1 VAKGQ
6 IFSLEL
12 IFKTKD
18 LTPIFYQSSI
28 DDEPKQRAEFFL
40 ISGEKQKTEGTG
52 KY

>member
-18 LTPIFYQSSI
+18 LTPIFAGRKKRQRLAI
-28 DDEPKQRAEFFL
+28 LNLFPPTAPKEN
-40 ISGEKQKTEGTG
+40 SG
-52 KY
+52 